1 MDPITA
7 AIIGAVA
14 AGLAAG
20 TTDTA
25 KKVVADAYDG
35 LKSLI
40 KRKLGS
46 ESKVAQ
52 AIADVEANPQSEGRK
67 AVLQEEVTTAKADQD
82 EELVAA
88 ANALIE
94 QIKSL
99 PQGQQYI
106 PTITATIQGDQNRQ
120 NIQTATGSGNYM
132 AQDSSSINFGQPTPP
147 NTPRS

>member
-14 AGLAAG
+14 SGLAAG

-25 KKVVADAYDG
+25 KKVVADAYEG

-40 KRKLGS
+40 KRKFGS

-52 AIADVEANPQSEGRK
+52 AVAYVEANPQSEARK
-67 AVLQEEVTTAKADQD
+67 AVLQEEVATAKADRD

-106 PTITATIQGDQNRQ
+106 KQNT
-120 NIQTATGSGNYM
+120 QTATGSGNYQ
-132 AQDSSSINFGQPTPP
+132 AQDNSSINLGQPTPP

>member
-14 AGLAAG
+14 AGVTAG
-20 TTDTA
+20 ATDTA
-25 KKVVADAYDG
+25 KKVVADAYEG

-40 KRKLGS
+40 KRKFGS

-52 AIADVEANPQSEGRK
+52 AVADVEANPQSEGRK
-67 AVLQEEVTTAKADQD
+67 AVLQEEVATANADQD

-106 PTITATIQGDQNRQ
+106 RQ
-120 NIQTATGSGNYM
+120 NFQQAIGSDIKQ
-132 AQDSSSINFGQPTPP
+132 AQDHSSINIGQSTPP
-147 NTPRS
+147 NTSRS